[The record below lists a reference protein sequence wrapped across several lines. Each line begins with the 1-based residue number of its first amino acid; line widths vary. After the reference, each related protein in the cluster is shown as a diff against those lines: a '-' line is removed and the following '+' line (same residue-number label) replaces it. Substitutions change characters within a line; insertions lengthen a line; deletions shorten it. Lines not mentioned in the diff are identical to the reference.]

1 MEYTGNG
8 SRRSACLGSISDR
21 APLDLVW
28 VVEGNQEEVLI
39 ANAQRGDL
47 AAFNELV
54 LMYQNI
60 VYRRA
65 FWLLKEEEA
74 AEDAAQES
82 FLKAY
87 RNIHT
92 FILGRPFHCWLLKIT
107 TNHCL
112 DMIRRAQYHHWLPL
126 ERTDLEGENLDSAYW
141 IKDPNDTPD
150 QVVENAEVGRRIA
163 LAIQRLAP
171 EYRTVVILADLH
183 ELDYAEISAILKIP
197 LGTMKSR
204 LFRARRQLRKA
215 LL

>member
-1 MEYTGNG
+1 MRYTGNV
-8 SRRSACLGSISDR
+8 SKRSACLGSVSDR

-28 VVEGNQEEVLI
+28 VANGNQEEVLI
-39 ANAQRGDL
+39 AKAQHGDL

-65 FWLLKEEEA
+65 FWLLREEEA
-74 AEDAAQES
+74 AEDAVQES

-87 RNIHT
+87 RNIHA
-92 FILGRPFHCWLLKIT
+92 FILEKPFRSWLLKIT

-112 DMIRRAQYHHWLPL
+112 DMIRKAHHYHWLPL
-126 ERTDLEGENLDSAYW
+126 ERTNLEGDDVDAYW

-150 QVVENAEVGRRIA
+150 QVVEKTELGQRIA
-163 LAIQRLAP
+163 YAIQRLAP

-183 ELDYAEISAILKIP
+183 ELDYAEISAILKVP

-204 LFRARRQLRKA
+204 LSRARRQLRKA